1 LGNKIFS
8 IPLITSNNHVKY
20 GQNHFAKIIFK
31 NGLKGVFMNNDNQT
45 KNFKRIII
53 ILVLL
58 LFGLGAYTLIL
69 FQESQANQKDL
80 QEQKMAIAQ
89 ELGDLKGTYDA
100 LLKDYQLQDQ
110 ELIEARSRIAQ
121 LLDSVESAKP
131 SMAIIKRYRI
141 EIARLKE
148 ERTMLFA
155 RADSLIQVTQSLSFK
170 VDSTLVVLDQTRLER
185 EGLRQKNDDL
195 ERVLEKGSRLQ
206 IIDFSSNAVIVRRS
220 GKIVDTKRASR
231 ADKIR
236 ACFTITPNAVA
247 VPGERNLY
255 LQVINPKNNLIGS
268 RMTLEQGQ
276 ERLYYSATT
285 QVDFQQEEVDV
296 CIMVGAQEEDLV
308 SGRYILNL
316 YQDSTRLATTTM
328 LLK

>member
-1 LGNKIFS
+1 
-8 IPLITSNNHVKY
+8 
-20 GQNHFAKIIFK
+20 
-31 NGLKGVFMNNDNQT
+31 MNNDNQT

-170 VDSTLVVLDQTRLER
+170 VDSTLVVLDETRLER
-185 EGLRQKNDDL
+185 EGLLQKNDDL

>member
-1 LGNKIFS
+1 
-8 IPLITSNNHVKY
+8 
-20 GQNHFAKIIFK
+20 
-31 NGLKGVFMNNDNQT
+31 MNNDNQT

-53 ILVLL
+53 FLIILLV
-58 LFGLGAYTLIL
+58 GLGAYTLIL
-69 FQESQANQKDL
+69 FQDSQANQQDL

-100 LLKDYQLQDQ
+100 LLQDYQLQDQ
-110 ELIEARSRIAQ
+110 ELIEARARIAQ

-155 RADSLIQVTQSLSFK
+155 RADSLIQVTQSLSFM
-170 VDSTLVVLDQTRLER
+170 VDSTRVVLNQTRLESDD
-185 EGLRQKNDDL
+185 LRQKNKDL
-195 ERVLEKGSRLQ
+195 ERILEKGAQLQ
-206 IIDFSSNAVIVRRS
+206 IIDFSSSAVIVRRS

-247 VPGERNLY
+247 APGERNLY
-255 LQVINPKNNLIGS
+255 LQVINPKNNLIGN
-268 RMTLEQGQ
+268 RMTSEQGQ

-285 QVDFQQEEVDV
+285 QVDFQQEEIDV
-296 CIMVGAQEEDLV
+296 CIMVGAQEDDLIA
-308 SGRYILNL
+308 GRYVLNL

>member
-1 LGNKIFS
+1 
-8 IPLITSNNHVKY
+8 
-20 GQNHFAKIIFK
+20 
-31 NGLKGVFMNNDNQT
+31 MNNDNQT

-285 QVDFQQEEVDV
+285 QVDFQQEEVGV

>member
-1 LGNKIFS
+1 M
-8 IPLITSNNHVKY
+8 Y
-20 GQNHFAKIIFK
+20 
-31 NGLKGVFMNNDNQT
+31 NDNQT

-53 ILVLL
+53 ILVLF

>member
-1 LGNKIFS
+1 
-8 IPLITSNNHVKY
+8 
-20 GQNHFAKIIFK
+20 
-31 NGLKGVFMNNDNQT
+31 MNNDNQT
-45 KNFKRIII
+45 KNFKRVIIFLI
-53 ILVLL
+53 ILLV
-58 LFGLGAYTLIL
+58 GLGAYTLIL
-69 FQESQANQKDL
+69 FQDSQANQQDL

-100 LLKDYQLQDQ
+100 LLQDYQLQDQ
-110 ELIEARSRIAQ
+110 ELIEARARIAQ

-155 RADSLIQVTQSLSFK
+155 RADSLIQVTQSLSFM
-170 VDSTLVVLDQTRLER
+170 VDSTRVVLNQTRLESDD
-185 EGLRQKNDDL
+185 LRQKNKDL
-195 ERVLEKGSRLQ
+195 ERILEKGAQLQ
-206 IIDFSSNAVIVRRS
+206 IIDFSSSAVIVRRS

-247 VPGERNLY
+247 APGERNLY
-255 LQVINPKNNLIGS
+255 LQVINPKNNLIGN
-268 RMTLEQGQ
+268 RMTSEQGQ

-285 QVDFQQEEVDV
+285 QVDFQQEEIDV
-296 CIMVGAQEEDLV
+296 CIMVGAQEDDLIA
-308 SGRYILNL
+308 GRYVLNL

>member
-1 LGNKIFS
+1 
-8 IPLITSNNHVKY
+8 
-20 GQNHFAKIIFK
+20 
-31 NGLKGVFMNNDNQT
+31 MNNDNQA

-53 ILVLL
+53 ILVIL
-58 LFGLGAYTLIL
+58 LFGLGGYTFVLY
-69 FQESQANQKDL
+69 QESQANQQDL
-80 QEQKMAIAQ
+80 VEQKMAISQ
-89 ELGDLKGTYDA
+89 ELGELKGTYDS
-100 LLKDYQLQDQ
+100 LMEDYKIQDQ
-110 ELIEARSRIAQ
+110 ALIEARSRIAQ

-155 RADSLIQVTQSLSFK
+155 RADSLIRVTQSLSQK
-170 VDSTLVVLDQTRLER
+170 VDSTQVVLDQARIES
-185 EGLRQKNDDL
+185 DDL
-195 ERVLEKGSRLQ
+195 RLKNEDLEKVLEKGARLQ
-206 IIDFSSNAVIVRRS
+206 IVDFLSNAVIVRRS

-247 VPGERNLY
+247 EPGPRDLY

-268 RMTLEQGQ
+268 RMTLAIGAQS
-276 ERLYYSATT
+276 LYYSAAT

-296 CIMVGAQEEDLV
+296 CIMVGAQEDDLIR
-308 SGRYILNL
+308 GRYVLNL
-316 YQDSTRLATTTM
+316 YQDTTRLGSTTM
-328 LLK
+328 YLK

>member
-1 LGNKIFS
+1 
-8 IPLITSNNHVKY
+8 
-20 GQNHFAKIIFK
+20 
-31 NGLKGVFMNNDNQT
+31 MNNDNQT

-296 CIMVGAQEEDLV
+296 CIMVGTQEEDLV

>member
-1 LGNKIFS
+1 
-8 IPLITSNNHVKY
+8 
-20 GQNHFAKIIFK
+20 
-31 NGLKGVFMNNDNQT
+31 MNNDNQT

-231 ADKIR
+231 AYKIR

>member
-1 LGNKIFS
+1 
-8 IPLITSNNHVKY
+8 
-20 GQNHFAKIIFK
+20 
-31 NGLKGVFMNNDNQT
+31 M
-45 KNFKRIII
+45 II

-316 YQDSTRLATTTM
+316 YQDSTRLAITTM

>member
-1 LGNKIFS
+1 
-8 IPLITSNNHVKY
+8 
-20 GQNHFAKIIFK
+20 
-31 NGLKGVFMNNDNQT
+31 MNNDNQT

-170 VDSTLVVLDQTRLER
+170 VDSTQVVLDETRLER

>member
-1 LGNKIFS
+1 
-8 IPLITSNNHVKY
+8 
-20 GQNHFAKIIFK
+20 
-31 NGLKGVFMNNDNQT
+31 MNNDNQT

-53 ILVLL
+53 FLIILLV
-58 LFGLGAYTLIL
+58 GLGAYTLIL
-69 FQESQANQKDL
+69 FQDSQENQKDL

-100 LLKDYQLQDQ
+100 LLQDYQLQDQ
-110 ELIEARSRIAQ
+110 ELIESRARIAQ

-155 RADSLIQVTQSLSFK
+155 RADSLIQVTQSLSFM
-170 VDSTLVVLDQTRLER
+170 VDSTRVVLNQTRLESDD
-185 EGLRQKNDDL
+185 LRQKNKDL
-195 ERVLEKGSRLQ
+195 ERILEKGAQLQ
-206 IIDFSSNAVIVRRS
+206 IIDFSSSAVIVRRS

-247 VPGERNLY
+247 APGERNLY
-255 LQVINPKNNLIGS
+255 LQVINPKNNLIGNRVTS
-268 RMTLEQGQ
+268 EQGE

-285 QVDFQQEEVDV
+285 QVDFQQEEIDV
-296 CIMVGAQEEDLV
+296 CIMVGAQEDDLIA
-308 SGRYILNL
+308 GRYVLNL

>member
-1 LGNKIFS
+1 
-8 IPLITSNNHVKY
+8 
-20 GQNHFAKIIFK
+20 
-31 NGLKGVFMNNDNQT
+31 MNNDNQT

-58 LFGLGAYTLIL
+58 LFGLGVYTLIL

-220 GKIVDTKRASR
+220 GKIVDIKRASR
-231 ADKIR
+231 SDKIR

>member
-1 LGNKIFS
+1 
-8 IPLITSNNHVKY
+8 
-20 GQNHFAKIIFK
+20 
-31 NGLKGVFMNNDNQT
+31 
-45 KNFKRIII
+45 
-53 ILVLL
+53 
-58 LFGLGAYTLIL
+58 
-69 FQESQANQKDL
+69 
-80 QEQKMAIAQ
+80 
-89 ELGDLKGTYDA
+89 
-100 LLKDYQLQDQ
+100 
-110 ELIEARSRIAQ
+110 
-121 LLDSVESAKP
+121 
-131 SMAIIKRYRI
+131 MAIIKRYRI

-155 RADSLIQVTQSLSFK
+155 RADSLIQVTQSLSLK
-170 VDSTLVVLDQTRLER
+170 MDSTQVVLDQTRLESDD
-185 EGLRQKNDDL
+185 LRQKNEDL

-276 ERLYYSATT
+276 QRLYYSATT

>member
-1 LGNKIFS
+1 
-8 IPLITSNNHVKY
+8 
-20 GQNHFAKIIFK
+20 
-31 NGLKGVFMNNDNQT
+31 MNNDNQT

-53 ILVLL
+53 FLIILLV
-58 LFGLGAYTLIL
+58 GLGAYTLIL
-69 FQESQANQKDL
+69 FQDSQENQKDL

-100 LLKDYQLQDQ
+100 LLQDYQLQDQ
-110 ELIEARSRIAQ
+110 ELIQARARIAQ

-155 RADSLIQVTQSLSFK
+155 RADSLIQVTQSLSFM
-170 VDSTLVVLDQTRLER
+170 VDSTRVVLNQTRLESDD
-185 EGLRQKNDDL
+185 LRQKNKDL
-195 ERVLEKGSRLQ
+195 ELILEKGAQLQ
-206 IIDFSSNAVIVRRS
+206 IIDFSSSAVIVRRS

-247 VPGERNLY
+247 APGERNLY
-255 LQVINPKNNLIGS
+255 LQVINPKNNLIGN
-268 RMTLEQGQ
+268 RMTSEQGQ

-285 QVDFQQEEVDV
+285 QVDFQQEEIDV
-296 CIMVGAQEEDLV
+296 CIMVGAQEDDLIA
-308 SGRYILNL
+308 GRYVLNL

>member
-1 LGNKIFS
+1 
-8 IPLITSNNHVKY
+8 
-20 GQNHFAKIIFK
+20 
-31 NGLKGVFMNNDNQT
+31 MNNDNQK

-316 YQDSTRLATTTM
+316 YQDSTRLATKTM

>member
-1 LGNKIFS
+1 
-8 IPLITSNNHVKY
+8 
-20 GQNHFAKIIFK
+20 
-31 NGLKGVFMNNDNQT
+31 MNNDNQT
-45 KNFKRIII
+45 KNFKRVIIFLI
-53 ILVLL
+53 ILLV
-58 LFGLGAYTLIL
+58 GLGAYTLIL
-69 FQESQANQKDL
+69 FQDSQANQQDL

-100 LLKDYQLQDQ
+100 LLQDYQLQDQ
-110 ELIEARSRIAQ
+110 ELIEARARIAQ

-155 RADSLIQVTQSLSFK
+155 RADSLIQVTQSLSFM
-170 VDSTLVVLDQTRLER
+170 VDSTRVVLNQTRLESDD
-185 EGLRQKNDDL
+185 LRQKNKDL
-195 ERVLEKGSRLQ
+195 ERILEKGAQLQ
-206 IIDFSSNAVIVRRS
+206 IIDFSSSAVIVRRS

-247 VPGERNLY
+247 APGERNLY
-255 LQVINPKNNLIGS
+255 LQVINPKNNLIGN
-268 RMTLEQGQ
+268 RMASEQGQ

-285 QVDFQQEEVDV
+285 QVDFQQEEIDV
-296 CIMVGAQEEDLV
+296 CIMVGAQEDDLIA
-308 SGRYILNL
+308 GRYVLNL

>member
-1 LGNKIFS
+1 
-8 IPLITSNNHVKY
+8 
-20 GQNHFAKIIFK
+20 
-31 NGLKGVFMNNDNQT
+31 MNNDNQT

-170 VDSTLVVLDQTRLER
+170 VDSTLVVLDETRLER

>member
-1 LGNKIFS
+1 
-8 IPLITSNNHVKY
+8 
-20 GQNHFAKIIFK
+20 
-31 NGLKGVFMNNDNQT
+31 MNNDNQT

-58 LFGLGAYTLIL
+58 LFGLGVYTLIL

-231 ADKIR
+231 SDKIR

>member
-1 LGNKIFS
+1 
-8 IPLITSNNHVKY
+8 
-20 GQNHFAKIIFK
+20 
-31 NGLKGVFMNNDNQT
+31 MNNDNQT

-53 ILVLL
+53 FLIILLV
-58 LFGLGAYTLIL
+58 GLGAYTLIL
-69 FQESQANQKDL
+69 FQDSQENQKDL

-100 LLKDYQLQDQ
+100 LLQDYQLQDQ
-110 ELIEARSRIAQ
+110 ELIEARARIAQ

-155 RADSLIQVTQSLSFK
+155 RADSLIQVTQSLSFM
-170 VDSTLVVLDQTRLER
+170 VDSTRVVLNQTRLESDD
-185 EGLRQKNDDL
+185 LRQKNKDL
-195 ERVLEKGSRLQ
+195 ERILEKGAQLQ
-206 IIDFSSNAVIVRRS
+206 IIDFSSSAVIVRRS

-247 VPGERNLY
+247 APGERNLY
-255 LQVINPKNNLIGS
+255 LQVINPKNNLIGN
-268 RMTLEQGQ
+268 RVTLEQGE

-285 QVDFQQEEVDV
+285 QVDFQQEEIDV
-296 CIMVGAQEEDLV
+296 CIMVGAQEDDLIA
-308 SGRYILNL
+308 GRYVLNL